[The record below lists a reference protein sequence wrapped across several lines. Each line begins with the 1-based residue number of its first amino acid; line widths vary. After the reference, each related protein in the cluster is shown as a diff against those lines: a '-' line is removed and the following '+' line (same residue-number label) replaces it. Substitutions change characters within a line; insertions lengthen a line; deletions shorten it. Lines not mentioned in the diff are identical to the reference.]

1 VAMCLAQFLKWLNTL
16 RLESNEH
23 LGWNNGCSG
32 LMLQPVNRSHVL
44 LQIILK
50 TGSIVTAWT
59 GVIPDFSMDKLHV
72 LVHVSQ
78 ILATLRALALDV
90 GGDNLIEVKWWTDH
104 VWRRAL
110 GVGEP

>member
-1 VAMCLAQFLKWLNTL
+1 MCLAQFLKWLNTL

-59 GVIPDFSMDKLHV
+59 GVIPTKRDII
-72 LVHVSQ
+72 LVH
-78 ILATLRALALDV
+78 ILDRILT
-90 GGDNLIEVKWWTDH
+90 
-104 VWRRAL
+104 
-110 GVGEP
+110 